1 MPHGSQLVNEQ
12 PKASQGWGG
21 DLERTLTAENSVVTI
36 EKEGQTNTRLES
48 RQERDGNIEA
58 SYLGGP
64 EPPDRPGK
72 EGSHCG

>member
-1 MPHGSQLVNEQ
+1 MGRRLRKNSY
-12 PKASQGWGG
+12 S
-21 DLERTLTAENSVVTI
+21 ENSVVTI